1 MTRASTTAFDFS
13 IESAIR
19 RFPAVNRDRLNRVTA
34 VLSARQAEFLD
45 LLPLLFHTNHPL
57 LPGYV
62 SRETPFGI
70 ADYSP
75 TQAALRAVRRL
86 SRALDIER
94 RSPPRLAVRGLYLM
108 GSPGSIAFSRDS
120 DLDMWLVH
128 DPELATEGVAE
139 LAEKARRI
147 EAFAAEL
154 GLEVHFFVLDAERFR
169 RGQTLS
175 LSAESSGSSQHY
187 VLLDEFYRSAVLL
200 AGLPPLWWRVPTC
213 YDADYDAFIAEGAR
227 RRVFDA
233 RDFIDF
239 GGLPRIPAEEFFGA
253 AVWQLYKSIDSP
265 YKSVLKLLLM
275 EAYAAEYPDIT
286 LLCARYKGAIEQ
298 GESDLNVLD
307 PYIMMYTKV
316 EEHLMA
322 RNDATRL
329 DVMRRCF
336 YLKAGLRVSEY
347 QPQRD
352 EDDWRAGALH
362 HLVEAWGWSQGR
374 TVMLDQRDHWG
385 LTIAME
391 ERQDLTAT
399 LRSSY
404 AFLSRFARNHAT
416 DLKITE
422 RDLHVLGRKLYAAF
436 EKKQAKIEVITRG
449 ICTHPE
455 ESNLSLHETHLGDD
469 TAVWLL
475 FAGTVTPAEA
485 AFKNPLRRSASATE
499 MVVWCH
505 LNRLADRATNWHVF
519 AASGTLNGNDTR
531 RLLDNLQAALPADG
545 IAHGNDDLAA
555 PARLARVLLLVNVGI
570 NPFAGAI
577 AEGSVLTSDHNDPYQ
592 FAGRRFNLIR
602 SIDLVFVTSWNETF
616 VFRHEGG
623 AALLEALREC
633 LAWLPPGSGLPPVEA
648 RCFGADHANLIADRV
663 QQTFDETLRFVARVA
678 PAATAH
684 FVLET
689 ADALHHLRVG
699 AGTPQI
705 ASHANTGLLMRALGE
720 GSGETFQRVRFDRG
734 CQRAALLAALYRHN
748 RPGVLQIFALPRGP
762 RADVYIV
769 DERGLLLAQ
778 RQDCY
783 TVETLLQHYQQF
795 LDSALA
801 HLPATDGAT
810 TPPTIETCEVEIVG
824 GTPRFKPHT
833 FDSVTSGGYLP
844 LRVLADADSN
854 GRQQFTIIAGTRE
867 FSTWEHG
874 GSLFR
879 QVAEYVLAQRADG
892 VAYPIYITDLDLS
905 ARFRQVSGISAL
917 RAFDLLSYK
926 KRIEVQLT
934 RALSSEHAT
943 NVVSM
948 VS

>member
-1 MTRASTTAFDFS
+1 MSTVPPSAFDFS
-13 IESAIR
+13 TESAIR
-19 RFPAVNRDRLNRVTA
+19 RFPAVNRDRLNRVA
-34 VLSARQAEFLD
+34 AALSARQADFLD
-45 LLPLLFHTNHPL
+45 LLPLLFHVNHPQ

-62 SRETPFGI
+62 ARETPYGI

-86 SRALDIER
+86 CRPLDIER
-94 RSPPRLAVRGLYLM
+94 RSPPRLAIRGLYLM
-108 GSPGSIAFSRDS
+108 GSPGTIAYSRDS

-128 DPELATEGVAE
+128 DPTLAAEAVAE
-139 LAEKARRI
+139 LVEKATRI
-147 EAFAAEL
+147 EAFAADL

-187 VLLDEFYRSAVLL
+187 VLLDEFYRSSVLL

-213 YDADYDAFIAEGAR
+213 YDTDYDAFTTEGTR

-275 EAYAAEYPDIT
+275 ETYAAEYPETT
-286 LLCARYKGAIEQ
+286 LLCARYKAAIER
-298 GESDLNVLD
+298 GESDLDALD

-322 RNDATRL
+322 RNDAARL

-336 YLKAGLRVSEY
+336 YLKANLRVSEFD
-347 QPQRD
+347 PRRD
-352 EDDWRAGALH
+352 DDWRAAALH
-362 HLVEAWGWSQGR
+362 GMVEAWGWSQGR
-374 TVMLDQRDHWG
+374 TVMLDQRDRWS
-385 LTIAME
+385 LAVAVV

-455 ESNLSLHETHLGDD
+455 ESNLSLHETRLGDD
-469 TAVWLL
+469 TPVWLL
-475 FAGTVTPAEA
+475 FSGTVTPGEA
-485 AFKNPLRRSASATE
+485 AFRTPLRRSASSTE

-505 LNRLADRATNWHVF
+505 LNRLANRATDWHVF
-519 AASGTLNGNDTR
+519 AAGDSLNGLEVR
-531 RLLDNLQAALPADG
+531 RLLDCLQTALPADG
-545 IAHGNDDLAA
+545 IAHGDDDLASA
-555 PARLARVLLLVNVGI
+555 ARLARVVLLVNVGL
-570 NPFAGAI
+570 NPFAGTI
-577 AEGSVLTSDHNDPYQ
+577 ADGNVLTSDHNDPFQ
-592 FAGRRFNLIR
+592 FGGRRFNLVR
-602 SIDLVFVTSWNETF
+602 SIDLVFVTSWNESF

-633 LAWLPPGSGLPPVEA
+633 LAWMPPGSAVPPVVA
-648 RCFGADHANLIADRV
+648 RCFGADHAGLIAARV
-663 QQTFDETLRFVARVA
+663 EQTFDEALRFVIGAT
-678 PAATAH
+678 PSATAH

-705 ASHANTGLLMRALGE
+705 ASHASSGLLMRALGE
-720 GSGETFQRVRFDRG
+720 GAGDSFNRVRFDRG
-734 CQRAALLAALYRHN
+734 CERVALLAAIYRHN
-748 RPGVLQIFALPRGP
+748 RPGVLQIFAVPRGP
-762 RADVYIV
+762 RADVYIL
-769 DERGLLLAQ
+769 DERGLLLVQ
-778 RQDCY
+778 RQDCF
-783 TVETLLQHYQQF
+783 TVETLLYHYRQF
-795 LDSALA
+795 LDGALA
-801 HLPATDGAT
+801 HLPATESGG
-810 TPPTIETCEVEIVG
+810 TPPPVETCEIELTAG
-824 GTPRFKPHT
+824 APRLRPYQ
-833 FDSVTSGGYLP
+833 FDTMVAGGYLP

-879 QVAEYVLAQRADG
+879 QVAEYVLAQRAEG
-892 VAYPIYITDLDLS
+892 TVYPLYITDLDLS
-905 ARFRQVSGISAL
+905 VRFRQVNGISSL
-917 RAFDLLSYK
+917 RAFDLLGYK
-926 KRIEVQLT
+926 KRIEIQLT
-934 RALSSEHAT
+934 RALSSEYAT
-943 NVVSM
+943 NVVSLA
-948 VS
+948 S